1 MMKKKILSLCMVA
14 IMLNISVESYAYSL
28 NNIQLAT
35 NSDSTST
42 PSEGGGPSSGGGEA
56 EQPPSAPP
64 DGSNSGDSAQPP
76 SSSGGSTGAGGAGGS
91 TTAPNTP
98 LPNKGGSNSVE
109 LDGGIGE
116 WGPDKDKNLPNF
128 NGTEGSE
135 KPDVDNAL
143 QEGQYFTISATVP
156 LGMEFLIKNKDK
168 HGFSTEGIFISPYY
182 KVINN
187 GSHTLKV
194 HFESF
199 EYATSSS
206 NKTSGLIQEEL
217 EKVTILIDEDPMKN
231 VEQINSIWKNI
242 WKVIEN
248 NEIIGQKLRHAIY
261 QVKFRSS
268 MLPLYNILTHTIEF
282 RKENLQLQEK
292 YDNMHNKIDNILNQA
307 KKELSADEY
316 DLLKMSYEQAKNFAM
331 YKDVMGAVDGK
342 LIPFWFGIHDEIR
355 EILRKSNS
363 SMPIRSVGQAGM
375 FYYLVWYLPT
385 DLKAIVMTPDF
396 TDFSLEDL

>member
-14 IMLNISVESYAYSL
+14 IMLNFSVESYAYSL

-76 SSSGGSTGAGGAGGS
+76 SSSGGSTGTGGAGGS
-91 TTAPNTP
+91 TTTPNTP

-135 KPDVDNAL
+135 KPDVDNEL
-143 QEGQYFTISATVP
+143 QKGEYFTISATVP
-156 LGMEFLIKNKDK
+156 LNMEFLIKNENENGSSPNGK
-168 HGFSTEGIFISPYY
+168 FITPYY

-187 GSHTLKV
+187 GSHKLKV

-199 EYATSSS
+199 EYATSSTT
-206 NKTSGLIQEEL
+206 KTSDLV
-217 EKVTILIDEDPMKN
+217 KED
-231 VEQINSIWKNI
+231 
-242 WKVIEN
+242 
-248 NEIIGQKLRHAIY
+248 LA
-261 QVKFRSS
+261 
-268 MLPLYNILTHTIEF
+268 PLYVVSQPEKNNNMVEMRLNLTYDRPSNSYLKRIDLIPTNSSTITS
-282 RKENLQLQEK
+282 R
-292 YDNMHNKIDNILNQA
+292 
-307 KKELSADEY
+307 
-316 DLLKMSYEQAKNFAM
+316 LLKSSNSVAQELGELDQNEQARLYYGSDLWESPKSEGINKGVEANFNLKLAFSIE
-331 YKDVMGAVDGK
+331 GK
-342 LIPFWFGIHDEIR
+342 TTETNQPSGSPGDTTTET
-355 EILRKSNS
+355 SPSQPPSAPTPSQPS
-363 SMPIRSVGQAGM
+363 SGTTPGDTSQSSQGSSTQGQQPNGDTSSEAQNPAGNGQQGQRN
-375 FYYLVWYLPT
+375 
-385 DLKAIVMTPDF
+385 
-396 TDFSLEDL
+396 

>member
-1 MMKKKILSLCMVA
+1 MMKKKVLSLCMVA
-14 IMLNISVESYAYSL
+14 IMLNFSVESYAYSL

-35 NSDSTST
+35 SSDLTNNPSGGDT
-42 PSEGGGPSSGGGEA
+42 PSGGGEA
-56 EQPPSAPP
+56 EQPPSVPP
-64 DGSNSGDSAQPP
+64 NGSDNGGSSAQPP
-76 SSSGGSTGAGGAGGS
+76 SSSGDSTGTGGAGGS

-98 LPNKGGSNSVE
+98 LENKGGSNSVE

-116 WGPDKDKNLPNF
+116 WGTDKDKNLPNF

-217 EKVTILIDEDPMKN
+217 EKLYVVKTPKSGNGKVEMKLNLTYDRPSNPYVKKIDLVPPENSSTITSKLLKSTNSVEQVLGLLDPNEQARLYYGSDLWETPKSEN
-231 VEQINSIWKNI
+231 VEKGVEANFNLKLAFSIEGKTTETNPPSGSTGDTTPESSPSQAPSTPTPSQPSNGTI
-242 WKVIEN
+242 SGDTSQSSQGSSTQ
-248 NEIIGQKLRHAIY
+248 GQ
-261 QVKFRSS
+261 QPNGDTSS
-268 MLPLYNILTHTIEF
+268 EAQNPAGN
-282 RKENLQLQEK
+282 
-292 YDNMHNKIDNILNQA
+292 
-307 KKELSADEY
+307 
-316 DLLKMSYEQAKNFAM
+316 
-331 YKDVMGAVDGK
+331 
-342 LIPFWFGIHDEIR
+342 
-355 EILRKSNS
+355 
-363 SMPIRSVGQAGM
+363 GQQGQ
-375 FYYLVWYLPT
+375 T
-385 DLKAIVMTPDF
+385 N
-396 TDFSLEDL
+396 

>member
-14 IMLNISVESYAYSL
+14 IMLNFSVESYAYSL

-42 PSEGGGPSSGGGEA
+42 PSEGGDTPSGGGGA

-64 DGSNSGDSAQPP
+64 NDSGNGGSSTQPP
-76 SSSGGSTGAGGAGGS
+76 NSDGGSTGAGGAGGS

-135 KPDVDNAL
+135 KPDVDNEL

-156 LGMEFLIKNKDK
+156 LNMEFLIKNENENGSSPNGK
-168 HGFSTEGIFISPYY
+168 FITPYY

-187 GSHTLKV
+187 GSHKLKV

-199 EYATSSS
+199 EYATSSTT
-206 NKTSGLIQEEL
+206 KTSGLITEKL
-217 EKVTILIDEDPMKN
+217 ERLYVVDNPTPNNNKVEMKLNLTYDRPSNSYLKRINLVPPENSSTITSRLLKSSN
-231 VEQINSIWKNI
+231 SVEQ
-242 WKVIEN
+242 
-248 NEIIGQKLRHAIY
+248 
-261 QVKFRSS
+261 
-268 MLPLYNILTHTIEF
+268 
-282 RKENLQLQEK
+282 
-292 YDNMHNKIDNILNQA
+292 
-307 KKELSADEY
+307 ELGELDPN
-316 DLLKMSYEQAKNFAM
+316 EQARLYYGSDLWESPKSENVTKGVEANFNLKLAFSI
-331 YKDVMGAVDGK
+331 DGK
-342 LIPFWFGIHDEIR
+342 TTETNQPSGSPGDTTTE
-355 EILRKSNS
+355 S
-363 SMPIRSVGQAGM
+363 SPSQPPSAPTPSQPSSGTTPGDTSQSSPGSDTQGQQQNGATSSETQNPAGNGQQGQRN
-375 FYYLVWYLPT
+375 
-385 DLKAIVMTPDF
+385 
-396 TDFSLEDL
+396 